1 MVELNNIASIF
12 ETALND
18 NDCGI
23 NFSVSTDR
31 GVYDAGRTNI
41 DGFTVPGVVTAL
53 TGNYE
58 PLRGLKVYTLPVN
71 LELWCYAALDDEF
84 YKPSYTLEQQK
95 ECVSAMVEALNGT
108 TQVIDGDAVI
118 FTGTTVTVG
127 APNNNGGGGCT
138 RIPVLVQVVLTAVEG
153 AVLSNDIIIKI
164 NGEQVVSNSFV
175 VNYVLSGEL
184 QSTPLDTTAKSIPTT
199 QSRTF
204 SGSFFLYDSSE
215 VLQSLK
221 TQLLS
226 GLAGTFVLTFD
237 NIEFIVYAQQITE
250 SLAAGQIVV
259 LNVTFVEAYGI
270 MAGGDNATSDI

>member
-23 NFSVSTDR
+23 NFCVSTDR

-71 LELWCYAALDDEF
+71 LELWCYAALEDEF

-153 AVLSNDIIIKI
+153 AVLFNDQSVIIDGAEVVFSSWSVGLTRQ
-164 NGEQVVSNSFV
+164 GESVTKVGTTVAKTLCDQMVRTFAGTAFMTKEQPFIGLQSEI
-175 VNYVLSGEL
+175 LSGEVINEPHTIKYTL
-184 QSTPLDTTAKSIPTT
+184 NGTEYVFNVVLISATITGQ
-199 QSRTF
+199 
-204 SGSFFLYDSSE
+204 SGS
-215 VLQSLK
+215 VLQIN
-221 TQLLS
+221 
-226 GLAGTFVLTFD
+226 LTF
-237 NIEFIVYAQQITE
+237 A
-250 SLAAGQIVV
+250 
-259 LNVTFVEAYGI
+259 EAYG
-270 MAGGDNATSDI
+270 NA